1 MSKAVISNRIYMN
14 CDKGSDLDKKLM
26 KELTYELWVHGSEYP
41 MFIHNMIR
49 ISDKVISIPSGRLD
63 LIPEDRTIVDKRADV
78 PVHIPKPGFVPR
90 DTQAACIDQMSGNG
104 LVDAP
109 VGWGKSIVGLG
120 IAYKLQ
126 QKTLI
131 ICTTTTIRDMWV
143 EEIKKWFGFEPGIIG
158 GGKFNTAPPIVVGNI
173 QTIRNRTLDLQD
185 AFGLVIV
192 DEVHRSP
199 AKTFTDTL
207 NTLKAKVK
215 IGLSGTLIRKDG
227 MHCVLEDYFGKE
239 LFVGKVEN
247 VMLPTAH
254 LWDTGI
260 ELSANEFIPWSTK
273 ISQLMGNELYR
284 AQLLELINNYAEAGH
299 IVLVLCDRTEMLE
312 YLHEQTKDFS
322 LIITGKITGAELR
335 QSIMDAIAD
344 PDTCA
349 TVLYATQSIF
359 SEGVSLNELS
369 CVILGT
375 PINNEPLLVQ
385 ISGRVM
391 RQAPDK
397 LDPVI
402 VDMGLTGNT
411 GKRHRNSRRKTYIE
425 KGWKIKNMGSI

>member
-14 CDKGSDLDKKLM
+14 CDKGSELDKKLM
-26 KELTYELWVHGSEYP
+26 KELTYELWVNGSEFP

-49 ISDKVISIPSGRLD
+49 ISDKVISIPAGRLD

-78 PVHIPKPGFVPR
+78 PALIPTPGFEPR
-90 DTQAACIDQMSGNG
+90 DTQAVCIEQMSGNG
-104 LVDAP
+104 LVNAP

-120 IAYKLQ
+120 IAHKLQ

-143 EEIKKWFGFEPGIIG
+143 GEIKKWFGFNPGIVG
-158 GGKFNTAPPIVVGNI
+158 GGKFDVAPPIVVGNI
-173 QTIRNRTLDLQD
+173 QTIRNKTIEMQSM
-185 AFGLVIV
+185 FGLILV

-199 AKTFTDTL
+199 AKTFTETL

-227 MHCVLEDYFGKE
+227 MHCVLEDYFGQD
-239 LFVGKVEN
+239 LFVGQVEN
-247 VMLPTAH
+247 VMEPTVH
-254 LWDTGI
+254 LYDTGI
-260 ELSANEFIPWSTK
+260 ELSANEFIPWATK
-273 ISQLMGNELYR
+273 ISQLMSNELYR

-299 IVLVLCDRTEMLE
+299 IILVLCDRTEMLE
-312 YLHEQTKDFS
+312 YLHEETKDFS
-322 LIITGKITGAELR
+322 LMITGKVTGAELR
-335 QSIMDAIAD
+335 KSIMDVIAD
-344 PDTCA
+344 PSTCA
-349 TVLYATQSIF
+349 TVLFATQSIF

-369 CVILGT
+369 CVVLAT

-385 ISGRVM
+385 ICGRIM

-402 VDMGLTGNT
+402 VDIGLCGNT
-411 GKRHRNSRRKTYIE
+411 GRRHRNSRRKTYIE
-425 KGWKIKNMGSI
+425 KGWKIKQMGEI